1 MSTLIKSRALD
12 RVEPPAAIVITELG
26 RKLRAEG
33 RSIVSLSIGEP
44 DLGTPTHV
52 IEGAYQASLRG
63 ETTYS
68 PIAGIPELKQAVRN
82 KFKRD
87 SALEFEDNE
96 VTVSGG
102 GKQVLNNAF
111 YATLNPDDEVVIPA
125 PFWMAYAQ
133 MVQLYQGVP
142 VIVDTSQD
150 TGFKLT
156 PSTLEAAITD
166 KTKWLLLNSP
176 GNPSGAVYSGSE
188 LEAIAAVLERHPHVW
203 ILSDDMYEHLI
214 YTDSAFT
221 TMVQVAPQLRNRT
234 LIVNGVSKAYAMTG
248 WRIGFA
254 AGPAELITAMQ
265 LVQSQTTSGACRIS
279 QWAAVTALEGPQDSL
294 SENLEIYRARRD
306 LVVNGLNSI
315 EGIDCLWP
323 DGAFYAYP
331 SCQRFIG
338 GVTAAGKKL
347 NSDIDFSLSLLE
359 EKGVAT
365 VHGTAFGLSPHFRV
379 SYAASAVDIKEAVAR
394 IGEFCSSIK
403 LAS

>member
-1 MSTLIKSRALD
+1 
-12 RVEPPAAIVITELG
+12 
-26 RKLRAEG
+26 
-33 RSIVSLSIGEP
+33 
-44 DLGTPTHV
+44 V

-111 YATLNPDDEVVIPA
+111 YATLNPGDEVVIPA

-156 PSTLEAAITD
+156 PDTLEAAITD

-331 SCQRFIG
+331 SCERFIG
-338 GVTAAGKKL
+338 GVTAGGKKL
-347 NSDIDFSLSLLE
+347 NSDIDFSMSLLE

-379 SYAASAVDIKEAVAR
+379 SYAASEVDIKEAVAR

-403 LAS
+403 LAN